1 MRTMLR
7 NQRRSA
13 ALMAF
18 AVPVLVMLLIFI
30 QRRIFPFGEESFLRT
45 DLYHQYAPFFSEFR
59 HKLTDGRS
67 LLYSW
72 NVGMGVNFAAIYAYY
87 LASPLNWLIVLCPE
101 NYIVEFITLMIV
113 IKTGLCGVTMTRY
126 LQLRAV
132 PGGATVV
139 GTAEKRRSGR
149 GRMLFAADSRNVPE
163 EAEVAERCAERNF
176 YAALF
181 GILYALSGYM
191 AAYSWN
197 IMWLDCIL
205 LFPLICLGAERL
217 MGGRDC
223 LLYTVTLGISIFSN
237 YYISIMICLF
247 LIFYVIAQAVLEPKG
262 IKKLL
267 RAAGRFAGCSLIAG
281 GMAGLVLLPEIFALQ
296 STASGDFNFPKT
308 FEAYFSIL
316 DMLARHMGNVDCEIG
331 LEHWPNIYC
340 GVIVLQLVLLYAA
353 NRRIS
358 LREKA
363 VYSVLLLFFLASFS
377 VNVLNY
383 IWHGFHYPNSLP
395 ARQSFIYIFLV
406 LCICFRTVEQRAG
419 NTEKDLAISFSLV
432 FFFILF
438 CQKMVEQKHFSFGV
452 YYAAMFFVSLYA
464 LIFRLERNGQVKKLW
479 LHRALLLIVSVE
491 TLANLAGTS
500 VPTTSRKEYTADN
513 ADIRTL
519 RDSVAQEPFA
529 RFKKVRRKSKDD
541 GAWLNFPSVSFF
553 SSTAD
558 KALSDFM
565 RDLGCEASVNAYS
578 IIGSTPLTDALL
590 NVKYSFFPSES
601 YNPYLKELG
610 RSGNMV
616 LYENPSTFPLGYLVA
631 PDFSENWVRSLENP
645 ADVQNDLCA
654 LMGVPPVLI
663 EAAGEIRGRDFLFTA
678 ATEGE
683 YYAFATN
690 AKIDKLQAELPG
702 DTKSFDNLKRRYFM
716 ELGTLYSGDSV
727 TLSRQDE
734 GSTGAPEVKIY
745 RFDYEALRML
755 RETLG
760 SRELQISEFT
770 DTALR
775 GSVQAEQTSVLL
787 TSIPYDAG
795 WSVTVDGRSVDAER
809 GLDAFLAIRL
819 SPGMH
824 ELQLRY
830 LPRGLKEGT
839 LISALALL
847 LLSLLCVYTVRRRKG
862 QQAAE
867 EVNAEEEV
875 KEDTREALYEAEEL
889 ATESAESEDLVLLD
903 LYEDAERP
911 NGAEISEEERRENEA
926 LGRKIYKED

>member
-1 MRTMLR
+1 MRTMLQK
-7 NQRRSA
+7 QRRSA
-13 ALMAF
+13 ALTAF
-18 AVPVLVMLLIFI
+18 AVPVLVILLIFI
-30 QRRIFPFGEESFLRT
+30 QRGIFPFGEQSFLRT

-59 HKLTDGRS
+59 HKLTGGGS

-87 LASPLNWLIVLCPE
+87 LASPLNWLIVLCPK
-101 NYIVEFITLMIV
+101 NYIIEFITLMIV
-113 IKTGLCGVTMTRY
+113 IKTGLCGLTMTRY
-126 LQLRAV
+126 LQLRAA
-132 PGGATVV
+132 PGGATGAPTA
-139 GTAEKRRSGR
+139 GTAES
-149 GRMLFAADSRNVPE
+149 
-163 EAEVAERCAERNF
+163 

-217 MGGRDC
+217 MAGKDC
-223 LLYTVTLGISIFSN
+223 LLYTVTLGISILSN

-247 LIFYVIAQAVLEPKG
+247 LILYAAAQTVLEPG
-262 IKKLL
+262 SLRGLL
-267 RAAGRFAGCSLIAG
+267 QAAGRFAGCSLIAG
-281 GMAGLVLLPEIFALQ
+281 GMAAALLLPEIFALQ
-296 STASGDFNFPKT
+296 STASGAFSFPKT

-340 GVIVLQLVLLYAA
+340 GALVFQLVPLYIA

-358 LREKA
+358 LREKT

-406 LCICFRTVEQRAG
+406 LCICFRAVEQREG
-419 NTEKDLAISFSLV
+419 NTEKDLVISFFLV

-438 CQKMVEQKHFSFGV
+438 CQKTVEQKHFGFGV
-452 YYAAMFFVSLYA
+452 YYAAMLFVSLYA
-464 LIFRLERNGQVKKLW
+464 LIFWLERKGQVRKLW
-479 LHRALLLIVSVE
+479 LRRALLLLVSAE

-500 VPTTSRKEYTADN
+500 VLTTSRKEYIADN

-519 RDSVAQEPFA
+519 RDSVQQEPFA

-578 IIGSTPLTDALL
+578 IVGSTPLTDALL
-590 NVKYSFFPSES
+590 DVKYSFYPSEN

-610 RSGNMV
+610 RSGNTV
-616 LYENPSTFPLGYLVA
+616 LYENPFTFPLGYLVA
-631 PDFSENWVRSLENP
+631 PDFSENWVRTLENP
-645 ADVQNDLCA
+645 ADVQNDLCT
-654 LMGVPPVLI
+654 LMGVAPVLT
-663 EAAGEIRGRDFLFTA
+663 EAAGETQGGNLIFTA
-678 ATEGE
+678 AEEGE
-683 YYAFATN
+683 YYAFATD
-690 AKIDKLQAELPG
+690 ARIDKLQAELPG
-702 DTKSFDNLKRRYFM
+702 DTRSFENLKRRYFM
-716 ELGTLYSGDSV
+716 ELGTLYAGESV

-734 GSTGAPEVKIY
+734 GSAGAPEVKIY
-745 RFDYEALRML
+745 RFDYEALRAL

-760 SRELQISEFT
+760 SRALQISEFT
-770 DTALR
+770 DTGLR
-775 GSVQAEQTSVLL
+775 GEVRAEQASVLL

-795 WSVTVDGRSVDAER
+795 WSVTVDGRSVKAER
-809 GLDAFLAIRL
+809 GLDAFLAVRL
-819 SPGMH
+819 SPGTH

-830 LPRGLKEGT
+830 LPRGLKEGV
-839 LISALALL
+839 LISALALF
-847 LLSLLCVYTVRRRKG
+847 LLSLLCVSAAWRKRTWG
-862 QQAAE
+862 IEEADEEAECFESEEFASEELEAAE
-867 EVNAEEEV
+867 FVPEEP
-875 KEDTREALYEAEEL
+875 
-889 ATESAESEDLVLLD
+889 VLLD
-903 LYEDAERP
+903 LYGDK
-911 NGAEISEEERRENEA
+911 ERRERTEKAEEA
-926 LGRKIYKED
+926 PEHGTATGTVQEEAEEQSCKREKKERREV